1 MRKRILR
8 ADIIGVDT
16 EEEIVANLT
25 DVAFD
30 SPYEVTVNDG
40 GVQFT
45 QGVGCFVHGA
55 GMIRKI
61 SFFEVIEITQPI
73 LSPRFRYCV

>member
-1 MRKRILR
+1 MFLISPPALIAELMRKRILK

-25 DVAFD
+25 DVTFE

-45 QGVGCFVHGA
+45 QGAGCFVHGA
-55 GMIRKI
+55 GIYRKKC
-61 SFFEVIEITQPI
+61 FFQND
-73 LSPRFRYCV
+73 